1 MELTLEQQVDLA
13 RGGDLVALEALIHT
27 VQGRIYGIAIRMLGH
42 PQDAQDAMQEIL
54 LKIVTHLSTFRGDSA
69 FTTWAYRIAVNHLLT
84 MRKRRTELNSVS
96 FEELAE
102 QIDRGLAIAGDA
114 RATDA
119 DQSLLVEEMKIECT
133 QGMLLRLDR
142 EQRVAY
148 ILGEIFEVSSQE
160 GAFILEITPEAF
172 RQRLTRARKAL
183 RTFMQGTCGLVNPA
197 NHCRCERQVCAAL
210 KIGKLKPQHLPFTQ
224 HPALS
229 SPTISTHAAR
239 QELEKLDRMAAV
251 FRSHP
256 NYAAPDVFVAEIKK
270 LLASRQ
276 FHLLADDVL
285 KN

>member
-1 MELTLEQQVDLA
+1 
-13 RGGDLVALEALIHT
+13 IHT

-54 LKIVTHLSTFRGDSA
+54 LKIVTHLSSFRGDSS

-84 MRKRRTELNSVS
+84 MRKRRAELNSVS

-102 QIDRGLAIAGDA
+102 QIDMGLTIAGA
-114 RATDA
+114 AQATDA

-160 GAFILEITPEAF
+160 GAFILEITSEAF

-197 NHCRCERQVCAAL
+197 NPCRCERQVCAAL
-210 KIGKLKPQHLPFTQ
+210 KMGKLKPQHLPFTQ
-224 HPALS
+224 HPAS
-229 SPTISTHAAR
+229 PSPTISTHAAR
-239 QELEKLDRMAAV
+239 QELKTLDRMAAV

-256 NYAAPDVFVAEIKK
+256 SYAAPDVFVAEIKK

-276 FHLLADDVL
+276 FHLLADDAL